1 MVDLVTIIEAAGSLF
16 MGFFVAWVAFYFFNR
31 DKTFNATEFGAFMAV
46 IFGGTIIQVFT
57 SFLTTPN
64 QWIFW
69 VYPIGLV
76 FGMIIYGVVAYLLP
90 KGVITLIPESRV
102 EKPHKD
108 KDAPKEPEN

>member
-76 FGMIIYGVVAYLLP
+76 IRMFVFALFSLFFLKIKRNIPLLLP
-90 KGVITLIPESRV
+90 PASLGG
-102 EKPHKD
+102 
-108 KDAPKEPEN
+108 